1 MAEAALK
8 ERLPPLRKDTLDWRD
23 MMVPGGARTLGA
35 GGGEVLGLETEG
47 ICASKLEMTSQLST
61 TYTETSDQFQGQ
73 GMKGT
78 EWNQLY

>member
-35 GGGEVLGLETEG
+35 GGGEVLARSAAFNRTLWV
-47 ICASKLEMTSQLST
+47 AL
-61 TYTETSDQFQGQ
+61 
-73 GMKGT
+73 
-78 EWNQLY
+78 